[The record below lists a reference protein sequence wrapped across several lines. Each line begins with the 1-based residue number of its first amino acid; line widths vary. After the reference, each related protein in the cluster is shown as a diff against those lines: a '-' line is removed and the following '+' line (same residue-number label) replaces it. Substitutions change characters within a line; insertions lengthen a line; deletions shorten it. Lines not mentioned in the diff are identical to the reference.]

1 MKSASRILLLISGI
15 LSIVAAVLYLIFGI
29 LMLAMTGESGKAAMQ
44 EAINNGTV
52 TVASGLTQEEA
63 IAALQGM
70 ALAVGVVFMFLVVFC
85 IINSVL
91 SFKARNH
98 QTKGLLILNIVFGAL
113 SGVLLNILGGIF
125 GLVSRS
131 NE

>member
-125 GLVSRS
+125 GLVGRS